1 MEDLQKE
8 FGYTDQHFGVK
19 PNLLKL
25 AEDKY
30 GVRLSI
36 QYRNAL
42 EGRANEEGIPLVLMD
57 DNKMDSPT

>member
-8 FGYTDQHFGVK
+8 FGYKDQHIGVK

-42 EGRANEEGIPLVLMD
+42 DGRANEEGIPLVLLD
-57 DNKMDSPT
+57 DNKLDSPT